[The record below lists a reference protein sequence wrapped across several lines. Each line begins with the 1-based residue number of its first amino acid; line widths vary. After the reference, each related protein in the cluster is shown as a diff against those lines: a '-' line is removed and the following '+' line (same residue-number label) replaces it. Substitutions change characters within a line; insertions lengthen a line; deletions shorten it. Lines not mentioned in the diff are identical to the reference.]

1 MYFINVYM
9 KNDLL
14 SETWRDVTDEEAKEF
29 FNKYQREHE
38 EKQGIE
44 MEKKRKE
51 WLLEKENIEKTWR
64 TVDFLQKYK
73 KKYKINEI

>member
-1 MYFINVYM
+1 M
-9 KNDLL
+9 KNELL
-14 SETWRDVTDEEAKEF
+14 SETWRDVTDEQAKEQF
-29 FNKYQREHE
+29 YKYQREHE

-64 TVDFLQKYK
+64 TVEFLQKYK
-73 KKYKINEI
+73 KIQKI